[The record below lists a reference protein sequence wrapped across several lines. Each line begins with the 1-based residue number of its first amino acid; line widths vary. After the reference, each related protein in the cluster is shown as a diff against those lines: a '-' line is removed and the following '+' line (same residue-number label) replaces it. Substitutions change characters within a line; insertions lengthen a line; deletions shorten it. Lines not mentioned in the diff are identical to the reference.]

1 MGIFSRNEVSPSRE
15 KSRKKRA
22 EICSTYFNREIL
34 RIQQSINDDLMNNE
48 LEVSEFA
55 KRKVSALEAIGNHTV
70 KFMTQ
75 WDQEYVSGYP
85 VLTKWEYFADV
96 VHYSKRIFV
105 TDTSEKIEVEEI
117 IDQVRNLN
125 EITKNGGLVTMP
137 DANLVNSKRYRGY
150 LSANS
155 FSGRLGWDW
164 MNHTENEKNFV
175 DNQLAL
181 LIGDFMTEIFD
192 KFGLNNE
199 TGFSGV
205 FSAALLNSWNTS
217 TARSE
222 LATNH
227 K

>member
-22 EICSTYFNREIL
+22 EICSTYFNKEIF
-34 RIQQSINDDLMNNE
+34 RIQQSINDDLISNE

-55 KRKVSALEAIGNHTV
+55 KRKVNALQTIVNHTV
-70 KFMTQ
+70 KIMTQ
-75 WDQEYVSGYP
+75 WDQKYVSGSP

-96 VHYSKRIFV
+96 VHYSKFNFA
-105 TDTSEKIEVEEI
+105 TDTSEKIKVEEI
-117 IDQVRNLN
+117 IDQVRYLN
-125 EITKNGGLVTMP
+125 QITQNGGLVTMP
-137 DANLVNSKRYRGY
+137 DTNLVNSKRYRGY
-150 LSANS
+150 LAANS
-155 FSGRLGWDW
+155 FSGSLGWDW
-164 MNHTENEKNFV
+164 MNHTENERNFI

-192 KFGLNNE
+192 KYGLNNE

-205 FSAALLNSWNTS
+205 FSTALLNSWNTS

>member
-22 EICSTYFNREIL
+22 EICSTYFNGEIL
-34 RIQQSINDDLMNNE
+34 RIQQSINNDLMNNE

-96 VHYSKRIFV
+96 VHYSKRNFI

-155 FSGRLGWDW
+155 FSERLGWDW

-217 TARSE
+217 SARSE